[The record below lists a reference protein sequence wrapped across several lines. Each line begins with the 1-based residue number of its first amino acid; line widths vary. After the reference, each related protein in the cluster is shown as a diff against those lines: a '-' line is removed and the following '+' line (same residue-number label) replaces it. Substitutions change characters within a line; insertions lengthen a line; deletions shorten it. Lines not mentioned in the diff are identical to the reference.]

1 MPNPSEPPRQIE
13 LLIPWRTMVKVAIAL
28 LLAFMLVQLRTLAAM
43 LFAAA
48 LIATTLDPVMRLAM
62 RRGWP
67 RWVGVTLCALLIFTI
82 VGGFIAVLV
91 PTVSSQGKAL
101 IERLPNMRQDIL
113 KQLPAAGGLRATAN
127 QLLNAS
133 TPSDPAPLL
142 KSFVSWGARAF
153 EGLIDFLIVI
163 VISIYL
169 LADGNGVYEW
179 LAAFLP
185 KRHRAKADA
194 TALEVSQV
202 VRRWITGQAISST
215 LAAIYAFTV
224 LSLLKVPNASLL
236 AVFAGMFDII
246 PIIGFFCSTVPAMA
260 SALAVSPTA
269 SLIVLGAYLGYHLLE
284 TYFIVPKV
292 FGDRLKLS
300 MLAVLI
306 GCLVAG
312 YLAGPLAILFALPIV
327 ASYPVIERIWLKP
340 YLAAD
345 TVEKHEEAREGD

>member
-1 MPNPSEPPRQIE
+1 VE
-13 LLIPWRTMVKVAIAL
+13 LRS
-28 LLAFMLVQLRTLAAM
+28 LAAM

-48 LIATTLDPVMRLAM
+48 LIATTLAPVMRSAV

-67 RWVGVTLCALLIFTI
+67 RWAGVTLCALLIFTI

-91 PTVSSQGKAL
+91 PTVSGQGKAL
-101 IERLPNMRQDIL
+101 IERLPAMREDIL
-113 KQLPAAGGLRATAN
+113 KHLPAAGRIRETTD
-127 QLLNAS
+127 QLLGAS
-133 TPSDPAPLL
+133 TLSDPASLL
-142 KSFVSWGARAF
+142 KSFVTWGARAF
-153 EGLIDFLIVI
+153 EGLIDFIVI
-163 VISIYL
+163 LVISIYL
-169 LADGNGVYEW
+169 VADGEAVYQW

-194 TALEVSQV
+194 TAREVAQV

-224 LSLLKVPNASLL
+224 LSILKVPGAALL
-236 AVFAGMFDII
+236 AVFAGLFDVI
-246 PIIGFFCSTVPAMA
+246 PIVGFFCSTVPAMA
-260 SALAVSPTA
+260 SALTVSPTA
-269 SLIVLGAYLGYHLLE
+269 SLIVLGAYVAYHLLE
-284 TYFIVPKV
+284 TYLIVPKV
-292 FGDRLKLS
+292 FGDQLKLS

-340 YLAAD
+340 YLATD
-345 TVEKHEEAREGD
+345 TVEKHEEAREEG